1 MSEKK
6 LSFLEIAKLNKDKD
20 VKKEIIIENK
30 EQEEEYSDEEEFDD
44 INIKNA
50 DIEFDEKYNSK
61 IADIKIDF
69 LEFIRKNYIYRV
81 FLNNQYNNRSKYNFF
96 DYIKYSS
103 NNYYDI
109 IKKTNKENDAY
120 IKILEEEEK
129 KKEEINEFVDN
140 DEHYYHYKY

>member
-1 MSEKK
+1 MYIKK

-61 IADIKIDF
+61 IIDIKIDF

-81 FLNNQYNNRSKYNFF
+81 FLNNQYNNTSKYNFF

-109 IKKTNKENDAY
+109 IKKTNKENDVY

-129 KKEEINEFVDN
+129 KKEEINEYIDN